1 MKTKKVMVAALGTAL
16 VLFGQAN
23 AGGKELAKHQVPKA
37 VLDAFEKAHPG
48 AKGVKFEQEALEGK
62 TAYEVEYK
70 ESGREYDFLYGADGT
85 LLRKEEEIDA
95 KALPETVVQAVMK
108 AHPKARIEEAEKVMQ
123 PDGTVSGYEVEIKV
137 GGKELELE
145 LDTSGK
151 ILTTERD

>member
-1 MKTKKVMVAALGTAL
+1 
-16 VLFGQAN
+16 
-23 AGGKELAKHQVPKA
+23 
-37 VLDAFEKAHPG
+37 
-48 AKGVKFEQEALEGK
+48 
-62 TAYEVEYK
+62 
-70 ESGREYDFLYGADGT
+70 
-85 LLRKEEEIDA
+85 
-95 KALPETVVQAVMK
+95 MK